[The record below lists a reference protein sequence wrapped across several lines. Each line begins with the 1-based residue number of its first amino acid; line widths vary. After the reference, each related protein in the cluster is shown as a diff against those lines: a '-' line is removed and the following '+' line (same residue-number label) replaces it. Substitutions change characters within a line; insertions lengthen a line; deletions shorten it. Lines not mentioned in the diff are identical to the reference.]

1 MLSFERLWHELKP
14 DWMSRDVTLLLTA
27 RATMSTGRA
36 LAGVVLPVYLATIG
50 FNGAHIGLLF
60 GIMSIASAGIA
71 ILVGLLADRF
81 GRKLFV
87 IVIPLVTAV
96 AALVVGF
103 TQATF
108 LIYLFSILGTLG
120 EGSGAGAGHGCDPAW
135 LP

>member
-1 MLSFERLWHELKP
+1 
-14 DWMSRDVTLLLTA
+14 
-27 RATMSTGRA
+27 
-36 LAGVVLPVYLATIG
+36 VLPVYLATIG